1 MNLKCGQSTYIYICT
16 QQINIL
22 VKEQDLKPGRNG
34 FCPHFSYSLTHQL
47 YKSPLLFASLSSPS
61 SLPPFPSLLSS
72 FIKKYLLSIYSV
84 PDSCQR
90 LVGQSSHIPEG
101 EHEKLIGKEFVVYN
115 TRKGP
120 DEEMSQTCGDNSE
133 QTGGKQWEMSQERQM
148 GIRL

>member
-1 MNLKCGQSTYIYICT
+1 MSEMHLRGPKPRC
-16 QQINIL
+16 QQNSFL
-22 VKEQDLKPGRNG
+22 LESPGRIV
-34 FCPHFSYSLTHQL
+34 
-47 YKSPLLFASLSSPS
+47 SP
-61 SLPPFPSLLSS
+61 S

-133 QTGGKQWEMSQERQM
+133 QTGGKQWEMS
-148 GIRL
+148 